1 MNEIYVFVIVLLDV
15 HNVSDQW
22 LVRLCPN
29 MNVVVCAF
37 IGLCCFMWFLSD
49 KGGIS

>member
-1 MNEIYVFVIVLLDV
+1 MNKICLCHCHDV

-37 IGLCCFMWFLSD
+37 IGLCCFM
-49 KGGIS
+49 